1 MNDENEVWHYLFV
14 MHVTSDCLWWLM
26 FVESASEVRMSTT
39 AAETTPRLPAS
50 TKTATMVPTMQ
61 PDDGKSE

>member
-1 MNDENEVWHYLFV
+1 
-14 MHVTSDCLWWLM
+14 M
-26 FVESASEVRMSTT
+26 FVESASEVRTSTT